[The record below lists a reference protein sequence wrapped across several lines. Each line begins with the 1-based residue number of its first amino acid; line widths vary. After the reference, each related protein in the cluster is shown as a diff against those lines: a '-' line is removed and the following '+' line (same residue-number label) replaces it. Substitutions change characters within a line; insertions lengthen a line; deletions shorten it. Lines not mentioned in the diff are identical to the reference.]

1 MFAESQLPLEKTVCI
16 CMQCTHV
23 YMRAMCT
30 CVRVCNVHIC
40 VRACNM
46 HICVCACNVHI
57 CVRAMCT
64 YVCQVTICVFA
75 IVESRKNSN
84 KTIEFLL
91 FVVGSH
97 HTVKIY
103 VSIVMGIMFRI
114 LH

>member
-1 MFAESQLPLEKTVCI
+1 MCVHACNVYTCV
-16 CMQCTHV
+16 HV
-23 YMRAMCT
+23 YMCAMY
-30 CVRVCNVHIC
+30 
-40 VRACNM
+40 
-46 HICVCACNVHI
+46 
-57 CVRAMCT
+57 T

-75 IVESRKNSN
+75 VVENRKNSN
-84 KTIEFLL
+84 KTIEFIL